1 MIQQRNH
8 GVFFIHYYHY
18 LVTAYDA
25 RNRTAEK
32 IAANRDSMPAEA
44 LITIVF
50 SALGVEAFINE
61 LAEMAQRDADMA
73 QGYEPEPRSTEQL
86 RDLAARL
93 TALENTREQVQRK
106 YQTASEILSGRPFDQ
121 GSQPFQDFH
130 DLMQLRDA
138 LVHPRHRDTTD
149 RAGHISSSHRV
160 VRRLQ
165 QMGYTRTRGR
175 QPDDIP
181 GGMSWLNMLET
192 TRPATWAYQAACNM
206 VTAVG
211 NMLPGDETTTL
222 GIQFMKD
229 KTAQLPTVSD

>member
-1 MIQQRNH
+1 MIKQRNH
-8 GVFFIHYYHY
+8 GVFFVHYYHY

-32 IAANRDSMPAEA
+32 IAANQDSMPAEA

-50 SALGVEAFINE
+50 SALGIEAFINE

-73 QGYEPEPRSTEQL
+73 QRYESELRSMGQL
-86 RDLAARL
+86 RELAARL
-93 TALENTREQVQRK
+93 TALENTHEQVQRK
-106 YQTASEILSGRPFDQ
+106 YQAASEVLRGRPFDQ
-121 GSQPFQDFH
+121 GSQPFQDFR

-149 RAGHISSSHRV
+149 RAGHISSSHPV

-165 QMGYTRTRGR
+165 QMGYSRTRGR

-181 GGMSWLNMLET
+181 GGMSWLNELET
-192 TRPATWAYQAACNM
+192 TRPATWSYRAACNM

-229 KTAQLPTVSD
+229 KIAQLPTVEE